1 MSYMY
6 FLFQLCQVLG
16 EKDVLKFGWTSKCHG
31 VCIACQ
37 TSPGFF
43 CDPKKSRLKDELGW
57 GKRAS
62 LQFVRLRYSWVWT
75 GERNLVHMLVPLPHW
90 VVEAL
95 QVLRCL
101 RSGFNYKGI
110 FIDLNCLIFLWYPLH
125 QSKQEIKFQ
134 TKAVIGQFQCFI
146 MLTDWLMLNKK
157 TSSHLHSFKTVR
169 LQWHSTYN
177 NGCPTHWWGARRNTL
192 RLYQADVLGIG
203 KLCFHDRGIRNTGE
217 AWFGLLEISMILDLS
232 LKNRHLEI
240 LPHKFISFIIVT
252 FRC

>member
-1 MSYMY
+1 MSYY
-6 FLFQLCQVLG
+6 IFELCQV
-16 EKDVLKFGWTSKCHG
+16 FGWTSKCRG
-31 VCIACQ
+31 VSIACQ

-43 CDPKKSRLKDELGW
+43 CDQKKTGW
-57 GKRAS
+57 KMNWGGGAS

-110 FIDLNCLIFLWYPLH
+110 FIDLNCLKFLWYPLH
-125 QSKQEIKFQ
+125 QSKQEITFQ

-157 TSSHLHSFKTVR
+157 NIQVISTRLKLLDHSD
-169 LQWHSTYN
+169 
-177 NGCPTHWWGARRNTL
+177 TL
-192 RLYQADVLGIG
+192 WQYL
-203 KLCFHDRGIRNTGE
+203 
-217 AWFGLLEISMILDLS
+217 
-232 LKNRHLEI
+232 
-240 LPHKFISFIIVT
+240 
-252 FRC
+252 

>member
-1 MSYMY
+1 MSYY
-6 FLFQLCQVLG
+6 LFELCQALG
-16 EKDVLKFGWTSKCHG
+16 EKDALKFGWISKCRG

-43 CDPKKSRLKDELGW
+43 CDQKKAGW
-57 GKRAS
+57 KMNWGGGAS

-95 QVLRCL
+95 QVLKCL

-110 FIDLNCLIFLWYPLH
+110 FIDLNCLKFLWYPLH

-157 TSSHLHSFKTVR
+157 NIQVISTRLKLLDYSDTVLITMAAQHTGR
-169 LQWHSTYN
+169 
-177 NGCPTHWWGARRNTL
+177 ARRNTM

-217 AWFGLLEISMILDLS
+217 ARFGLLKISMILDLS

-240 LPHKFISFIIVT
+240 LSHEFISFISVS

>member
-1 MSYMY
+1 MT
-6 FLFQLCQVLG
+6 Q
-16 EKDVLKFGWTSKCHG
+16 
-31 VCIACQ
+31 
-37 TSPGFF
+37 
-43 CDPKKSRLKDELGW
+43 KKSRLKDELGW

-62 LQFVRLRYSWVWT
+62 LQFVRLKYSWVWT
-75 GERNLVHMLVPLPHW
+75 GKRNLVHMPVPLPHW

-110 FIDLNCLIFLWYPLH
+110 FIDLNCLKFLWYPLH
-125 QSKQEIKFQ
+125 QPKQEIKFQ

-146 MLTDWLMLNKK
+146 MLTDWLMLIKK

-177 NGCPTHWWGARRNTL
+177 NGCPTHWWGARLNTL

-240 LPHKFISFIIVT
+240 LPHQFISFIIVT